1 MGRFANA
8 ARAVLLAAL
17 LLPAGAV
24 LAAPQLPAFRALDG
38 AAVPA
43 ASMQG
48 KVTVVALFSVTCPF
62 CMNEAPKLQKL
73 YRDNRAVLNVVA
85 VSVDRNDAVAGARAW
100 KKKYGLTH
108 PVTVD
113 HARFEA
119 VLGKPKGIPSLYVFD
134 RSGNLVRTEVGE
146 MLDEDFDDI
155 ARFAQAQAQA
165 QTQAKPP
172 AAAAPGPA
180 VPLATNLRQ
189 DSMAAKRDGTPLVLF
204 FTLPD
209 CSYCHAVR
217 QNYLAPLVRGDAGQR
232 YIVREI
238 IIDGQRKA
246 AGLDG
251 KPATHGELAARF
263 KARFG
268 PTVLFVDAS
277 GKALAPPLTGGDT
290 AGMYGAYLDNRLATA
305 GAQLAK
311 SSN

>member
-8 ARAVLLAAL
+8 ARAMLLAAL
-17 LLPAGAV
+17 LLPVAAA

-43 ASMQG
+43 ASMHG

-85 VSVDRNDAVAGARAW
+85 VSVDRSDAAAGARAW
-100 KKKYGLTH
+100 KEKYGLTH

-113 HARFEA
+113 RARFEA

-165 QTQAKPP
+165 KRPP
-172 AAAAPGPA
+172 AAAGPA
-180 VPLATNLRQ
+180 VPLAANLRQ

-238 IIDGQRKA
+238 VIDGQRKA

-251 KPATHGELAARF
+251 KAATHRELASRF

-277 GKALAPPLTGGDT
+277 GKTLAPPLTGGDT
-290 AGMYGAYLDNRLATA
+290 AGMYGAYLDNRLAA
-305 GAQLAK
+305 AQAQLAGTH
-311 SSN
+311 N